1 MNQILGT
8 FKFGGKP
15 EGEPDAATGA
25 PAGEPDPEKDKDF
38 IKKYYGDR
46 VRNPATGKDITVQSA
61 LTYDKTHPAY
71 RVAIRYL
78 SSKMG

>member
-1 MNQILGT
+1 MAEVQWTSSLEVSRWAKELFSEAKKDT
-8 FKFGGKP
+8 YFSRFFGGSSSAIQVLSDLK
-15 EGEPDAATGA
+15 AA
-25 PAGEPDPEKDKDF
+25 K
-38 IKKYYGDR
+38 
-46 VRNPATGKDITVQSA
+46 GKDITVQSA